1 MPIRL
6 GSKNFHIS
14 TPAIGNWIIS
24 SRRGLVCPL
33 SIAALI
39 LFCSTL
45 DASAW
50 KEKTSKNCW
59 RICHSEC
66 DGPLGICT
74 SRKTVC
80 DEEKCIQTTEE
91 KKPSAPPPSKQSS
104 PPPPPPAPVAAP
116 APPPA
121 PPVVPAGRCR
131 QGYVYSTAQGV
142 CVPGGR

>member
-59 RICHSEC
+59 RICHFEC
-66 DGPLGICT
+66 DGPLGVCT
-74 SRKTVC
+74 SQKKAC
-80 DEEKCIQTTEE
+80 DEEKCITSTEE
-91 KKPSAPPPSKQSS
+91 KKANAPPPPPQPS
-104 PPPPPPAPVAAP
+104 PPPPTPAAAP

-121 PPVVPAGRCR
+121 PTVPAGRCR
-131 QGYVYSTAQGV
+131 QGYVYSTAQGI
-142 CVPGGR
+142 CIPGR